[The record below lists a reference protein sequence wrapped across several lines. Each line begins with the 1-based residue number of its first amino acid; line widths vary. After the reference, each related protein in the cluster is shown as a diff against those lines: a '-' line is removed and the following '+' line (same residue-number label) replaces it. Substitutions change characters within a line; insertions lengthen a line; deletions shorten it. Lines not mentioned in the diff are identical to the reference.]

1 MGQRKGKRF
10 WQTVKKWLE
19 PSKKNIVILSN
30 SKRTMQ
36 MKGLRIKKILDL
48 NVDYGRWKK
57 NYKARK
63 EMVFQVLNSSG
74 QMTRKRKTRKRKTRK
89 RKTRRRRRRMRRT
102 RTRRRRTRKRTYKWF

>member
-57 NYKARK
+57 NWKKRK

-74 QMTRKRKTRKRKTRK
+74 QTTRKRKTRKKK
-89 RKTRRRRRRMRRT
+89 RTKRRRT
-102 RTRRRRTRKRTYKWF
+102 RRKRTRKRTYKWF